1 MLKRVGETK
10 IFPGSGADLNF
21 AIVQEFL
28 NGGDLDD
35 AVPTR
40 ADILEVAKLF
50 AKNHRVSRFVF
61 KTVNNRTFPKEIIR
75 RDEYETRL
83 LLRTLALEYESVRRS
98 PQ

>member
-1 MLKRVGETK
+1 LLNRVGKSK

-28 NGGDLDD
+28 SGGDLEDGL
-35 AVPTR
+35 ATR

-61 KTVNNRTFPKEIIR
+61 KTVNNCNFPKEIIR
-75 RDEYETRL
+75 RDKYETRL
-83 LLRTLALEYESVRRS
+83 LLRRLALEYESFW
-98 PQ
+98 

>member
-1 MLKRVGETK
+1 M
-10 IFPGSGADLNF
+10 NF

-28 NGGDLDD
+28 NGGDLEDG
-35 AVPTR
+35 VPTR

-61 KTVNNRTFPKEIIR
+61 KPVDNRTFPKEIIR

-83 LLRTLALEYESVRRS
+83 LLCRLALEYKSVR
-98 PQ
+98 